1 MKRTRQIAPVQ
12 KAFSAVEQE
21 RARDMGAAAR
31 KLDAAQEKLAELRRY
46 RDDYTANF
54 EARARTGSGV
64 AALRDFQAF
73 LARLDLAVRQQE
85 QIVNQ
90 AREEQVAQTRNWQ
103 VAARRSRALDTVVE
117 RWQGEERRLEERQEQ
132 RQTDERA
139 QRRNPAAAHSGEY

>member
-12 KAFSAVEQE
+12 KAFSAAEQE
-21 RARDMGAAAR
+21 RAREMGAAAR
-31 KLDAAQEKLAELRRY
+31 KLEVAQQKLAELRRY
-46 RDDYTANF
+46 RDDYTASF
-54 EARARTGSGV
+54 EARARNGSGV

-85 QIVNQ
+85 EIVNQ
-90 AREEQVAQTRNWQ
+90 AREEQAVQTRNWQ

-117 RWQGEERRLEERQEQ
+117 RWQGEERRLEERHEQ

-139 QRRNPAAAHSGEY
+139 QRRDPAAARPGEY